1 MRIIDISQTLGP
13 NATVFPGDTPF
24 SFDTTENRESGRVVR
39 VSDLRGGAHVGTH
52 VDFPAHFSEEHSQ
65 FQLETYFGPA
75 SVIDATDLEQICSV
89 NLPPRHRVLLKT
101 SGQQTDGFDPAYPA
115 LSASVVEWL
124 TSQRVALVGV
134 DSPSVDAADSQTL
147 DNHHALLRAN
157 VAILEN
163 LDLSAAEPGDYT
175 LSAFPI
181 KTLAPDAAW
190 VRAVLIQE

>member
-24 SFDTTENRESGRVVR
+24 SFDTTVNRESGGVVR

-52 VDFPAHFSEEHSQ
+52 VDFPSHFSEEQSQ

-75 SVIDATDLEQICSV
+75 SVIDATDMERVCSV

-101 SGQQTDGFDPAYPA
+101 NVQKADGFDPAY
-115 LSASVVEWL
+115 SAVAPDVVEWL
-124 TSQRVALVGV
+124 TRHQVVLVGV
-134 DSPSVDAADSQTL
+134 DLPSVDAPDSETL

-190 VRAVLIQE
+190 VRAVLIQT